1 MKMTMEKALKIV
13 TEMGYEA
20 RQNNLD
26 YIAGI
31 KDGKLQ
37 WFKIKN
43 GKLLKR
49 VDAHPSFMKWEETV
63 MKIYHT
69 ETQADYD
76 SLMVELEEQGA
87 KWSSG
92 TNPTEANHWS
102 EFETQTSIKV
112 QDCILTYHGV
122 EYFERANPETP
133 IIKYTAKK
141 ETQLPEWA
149 NWLARDK
156 DGDLCAYTTIPTKGS
171 IFSEWF
177 TRTDGYEKVEE
188 TDDTFKHIKWT
199 DEEPTQIKRGLE
211 TGGVSV
217 EELNSIT
224 NAKAHGYDEIPIVA
238 DIINE
243 GVYVVKDGDEIAVG
257 ETTSISFEEAM
268 GLVENKVETDTT
280 HTNTNKDMV
289 NKPNHYIGEYGLE
302 VEDVLRNFIPRYTDP
317 YVGHRIASAIE
328 YLLRSPLKNRR
339 QDIEK
344 AGKNIQQA
352 LAYLDMTDELK

>member
-149 NWLARDK
+149 NWLARDE
-156 DGDLCAYTTIPTKGS
+156 DGDLCAYRTIPTKGS

-217 EELNSIT
+217 EELNSIA
-224 NAKAHGYDEIPIVA
+224 NAKAHGYDEIP
-238 DIINE
+238 
-243 GVYVVKDGDEIAVG
+243 EI
-257 ETTSISFEEAM
+257 
-268 GLVENKVETDTT
+268 ETD
-280 HTNTNKDMV
+280 TNKDMV